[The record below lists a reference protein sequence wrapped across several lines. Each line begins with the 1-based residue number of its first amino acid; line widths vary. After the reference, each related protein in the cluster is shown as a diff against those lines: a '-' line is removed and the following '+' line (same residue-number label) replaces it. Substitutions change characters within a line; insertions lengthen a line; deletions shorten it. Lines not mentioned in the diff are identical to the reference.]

1 MKTFYR
7 EDIRNL
13 LANDLHLSLMIAA
26 IPLTCVATMIL
37 IDVDTFSRNLPR
49 DLLAP
54 YLDVPPYAYTILA
67 TVLLASCLMLKRL
80 PRTAISLNGLSLFFL
95 LTPLVSLGEPIREIA
110 DSTLLAM
117 WAPLM
122 LLIILAAVAKLLS
135 SLLLFGASCLSVVTP
150 AKPRK

>member
-7 EDIRNL
+7 EDIRKL

-37 IDVDTFSRNLPR
+37 IDVDTFWRRLPS

-54 YLDVPPYAYTILA
+54 YLDVPLYAYAVIA
-67 TVLLASCLMLKRL
+67 AVLLASCLVLKRF
-80 PRTAISLNGLSLFFL
+80 PRTAILLNGLSLFFL
-95 LTPLVSLGEPIREIA
+95 LIPLVSLGEPIREIA

-122 LLIILAAVAKLLS
+122 LLIILTTVAKLLS
-135 SLLLFGASCLSVVTP
+135 SLLLFAASSLAIVTLP
-150 AKPRK
+150 KPRK

>member
-7 EDIRNL
+7 EDVRNL

-26 IPLTCVATMIL
+26 IPLTCVATMVL
-37 IDVDTFSRNLPR
+37 IDVDTFWRALPR
-49 DLLAP
+49 DLLEP
-54 YLDVPPYAYTILA
+54 YLAVPPYAYAILA
-67 TVLLASCLMLKRL
+67 LILLVSCLLLKRF
-80 PRTAISLNGLSLFFL
+80 PRTAISLNGLSLFLL

-110 DSTLLAM
+110 ESTLLAM

-135 SLLLFGASCLSVVTP
+135 TLLLLGATCLTVITP
-150 AKPRK
+150 PKPRK